1 MIKLLFLAIALMNTA
16 ATLSVYNVQYVVDEN
31 DKTMNITHVNGV
43 RTTVRVIP
51 PHGEILA
58 REYDAMHQFPGV
70 ATDVMLTGTPSNRAI
85 LHVLLSDGVM
95 LRTVAD
101 RVFTNFHV
109 HRQRMIYGQLFTFAT
124 DDFSVAEKIY
134 PGAPIFY
141 NNKLVSVVTC
151 RFDDYERGL
160 VYFPV
165 TGVRNDRLVSGQMH
179 IDDRVVKVTRLQPG
193 MSVYGR
199 SQMPYSLGV
208 KQLAMSA
215 YNNRQMYRDWP
226 RTAFVYH
233 NERDIIISL
242 VEGEFEI
249 SRVRFQGPLVEPQHK

>member
-1 MIKLLFLAIALMNTA
+1 MIELFFLAIAFLSTA
-16 ATLSVYNVQYVVDEN
+16 KTSSINNVHYIVDEFN
-31 DKTMNITHVNGV
+31 KSIKITHVNGV
-43 RTTVRVIP
+43 EVTVQIIP
-51 PHGEILA
+51 PHGELST
-58 REYDAMHQFPGV
+58 REFDSMHQFPGV
-70 ATDVMLTGTPSNRAI
+70 ATDLLLTGAPSDKAI
-85 LHVLLSDGVM
+85 LHVLMKDGNL
-95 LRTVAD
+95 LRTTAN
-101 RVFTNFHV
+101 RVFSNFHV
-109 HRQRMIYGQLFTFAT
+109 YRHRMVYGQLYTFVT
-124 DDFSVAEKIY
+124 DDFGEAEKIY
-134 PGAPIFY
+134 LGAPIFY

-165 TGVRNDRLVSGQMH
+165 TGVRHDRLISGQLH
-179 IDDRVVKVTRLQPG
+179 FDDNIVKVTRLQPG

-199 SQMPYSLGV
+199 NQLPYSLGV

-226 RTAFVYH
+226 RTVFVYY
-233 NERDIIISL
+233 NESDIIISL